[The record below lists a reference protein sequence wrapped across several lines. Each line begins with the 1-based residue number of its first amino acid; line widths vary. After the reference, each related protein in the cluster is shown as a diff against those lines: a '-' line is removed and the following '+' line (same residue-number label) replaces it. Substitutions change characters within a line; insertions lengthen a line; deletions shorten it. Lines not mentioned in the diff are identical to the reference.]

1 MKKFTY
7 LTVFTLLLIVFY
19 GCPVGLDY
27 PLGNPG
33 KEKIDN
39 SLVGTWQTDNSDAEV
54 VKLSI
59 STNDSYSYKVQVVE
73 RGELYSLT
81 TDDLTGWVTK
91 LNKKSFFYV
100 KPSDEEKYYHYM
112 LKEISGNSMVTC
124 DVSLLVGGVDA
135 VTSSE
140 SLREEVLGS
149 MKRDD
154 FCTETISWY
163 KSE

>member
-1 MKKFTY
+1 MKKITY
-7 LTVFTLLLIVFY
+7 FAVFSLLLIVFY

-33 KEKIDN
+33 KEKIDDR
-39 SLVGTWQTDNSDAEV
+39 LVGTWQTDNSDAEV

-59 STNDSYSYKVQVVE
+59 SKNDSYSYKVQVVE

-91 LNKKSFFYV
+91 LNKMTFFYV
-100 KPSDEEKYYHYM
+100 KPSDEAKYYHYT
-112 LKEISGNSMVTC
+112 LKEISDSKMVTC
-124 DVSLLVGGVDA
+124 DMSLLVGGVDA

-149 MKRDD
+149 MDRYD
-154 FCTETISWY
+154 FCTESTSWT